1 MLSQFM
7 NTTESKS
14 HFSFI
19 RIRYFTDQMGN
30 DDPFYVAD
38 VSYAAKQY
46 LKWKHYLPRVKVF
59 YAVKTNPNSFIIKVI
74 HKMGGGFDCASA
86 EELNTV
92 LSVCPQIDCSK
103 RIIYAHPCKQI
114 SHVID
119 FKNQNVHLTVADN
132 ISELVKIK
140 EHWPDAQVLLR
151 LKTND
156 SQSLIAFSTKFGA
169 NERMAVR
176 LLDAAKK
183 LRLQVVGCAFHVG
196 TGCYDHTA
204 FRHSLE
210 CARRVFDIA
219 KKAEYGFKF
228 TVLDIGGGFPGI
240 DEEGKPTFA
249 QMTKSINETLDEL
262 FPAHEGSHFTC
273 F

>member
-1 MLSQFM
+1 M
-7 NTTESKS
+7 
-14 HFSFI
+14 
-19 RIRYFTDQMGN
+19 DN

-38 VSYAAKQY
+38 VSYSAKQY

-74 HKMGGGFDCASA
+74 HEMGGGFDCASA
-86 EELNTV
+86 GELNAV
-92 LSVCPQIDCSK
+92 LSVCPQIDGSK
-103 RIIYAHPCKQI
+103 KIIYAHPCKQI
-114 SHVID
+114 SHLID
-119 FKNQNVHLTVADN
+119 FKNRNVHLTVADN

-140 EHWPDAQVLLR
+140 EYWPNAKVLLR

-156 SQSLIAFSTKFGA
+156 SQSLIAFSSKFGA

-196 TGCYDHTA
+196 TGCYNHTA

-210 CARRVFDIA
+210 FARRVFDIA
-219 KKAEYGFKF
+219 KTPEYGFQF

-249 QMTKSINETLDEL
+249 QMTKSINETLDKL
-262 FPAHEGSHFTC
+262 FPEHEGNNFTYC
-273 F
+273 QSSSTTEYLIEVLRYRSDG